1 MSARSYLASIAA
13 NLYYVKSDKDT
24 IKSSQDKKQ
33 MVEAQLEL
41 VSNAQYDQI
50 SRAGN
55 KVYAEDN
62 ASGVS
67 GLDNTNLGGRPSLEN
82 DQISEMNS
90 RYDEN
95 NPDGLIHKM
104 VTRFKA
110 VLFKVKI
117 NTYHAI
123 VDYILF
129 ILLYP
134 CAKWCRC
141 LNGPYDRVHVL

>member
-1 MSARSYLASIAA
+1 MHGTSAPNVMSNDTIENNADS
-13 NLYYVKSDKDT
+13 KSDD
-24 IKSSQDKKQ
+24 
-33 MVEAQLEL
+33 EA
-41 VSNAQYDQI
+41 
-50 SRAGN
+50 
-55 KVYAEDN
+55 
-62 ASGVS
+62 
-67 GLDNTNLGGRPSLEN
+67 
-82 DQISEMNS
+82 
-90 RYDEN
+90 